1 MEEKMKKFIVLVLA
15 LVFALSCIGAASADD
30 AKRIAVICDTV
41 GTNLFLTQVVEM
53 VEARQ
58 ADLGYEYSIME
69 CADTDEWKNNYEA
82 AAHEGYDL
90 IVGVGWQSAEFAAE
104 NATADGPMFAVIDTN
119 AGSDYVASFSYNEEQ
134 AAFLMGLMAGKAFPN
149 EEIYGYVGCFEG
161 PGSWKYRWGFM
172 EGVKVTNPDAKFT
185 FNWTNSYTDPTNA
198 HEFALQMQAMGA
210 TYIFG
215 GAAACNNGIFQAA
228 LELAKEGKYIYS
240 IGQDAD
246 ETREDNPYI
255 LSSQLKNTGVTMSII
270 LDKFYEGTLEGGL
283 TELKLADGAIGATWV
298 TNDGAYRNSEILTD
312 EVLDFCKG
320 YVDQI
325 INGELVLELPD
336 QDDYEINLAQ

>member
-1 MEEKMKKFIVLVLA
+1 MKKTLVLVLA
-15 LVFALSCIGAASADD
+15 LVCALSCLGIASADD
-30 AKRIAVICDTV
+30 AKNIAVICDTI
-41 GTNLFLTQVVEM
+41 GTNLFLTQVVDM
-53 VEARQ
+53 VEEKA
-58 ADLGYEYSIME
+58 AEYGFNYSIME

-82 AAHEGYDL
+82 ATHENYDL

-104 NATADGPMFAVIDTN
+104 NATADGPKFAVIDTD

-134 AAFLMGLMAGKAFPN
+134 AAFVMGLMAGKAFPD
-149 EEIYGYVGCFEG
+149 EDLYGYIGCFDG

-215 GAAACNNGIFQAA
+215 GAAACDNGIYQAA
-228 LELAKEGKYIYS
+228 LELAADGKYIYT

-246 ETREDNPYI
+246 ETRADNPYI
-255 LSSQLKNTGVTMSII
+255 LSSQLKNTGVTMGLII
-270 LDKFYEGTLEGGL
+270 DEFYAGTLKGGL
-283 TELKLADGAIGATWV
+283 STLTLADGAIGATWV
-298 TNDGAYRNSEILTD
+298 TADGNYRNTEILTD
-312 EVLDFCKG
+312 EVLDFCKD
-320 YVDQI
+320 YVNKI
-325 INGELVLELPD
+325 VSGEIEIVLADED
-336 QDDYEINLAQ
+336 TYNFNIAE

>member
-1 MEEKMKKFIVLVLA
+1 MKRILVLVLA
-15 LVFALSCIGAASADD
+15 LVCALSCIGAVSADD
-30 AKRIAVICDTV
+30 AKNIAVITDTI
-41 GTNLFLTQVVEM
+41 GTNLFLTQVVDM
-53 VEARQ
+53 VEEKA
-58 ADLGYEYSIME
+58 AEYGFNYSIME

-82 AAHEGYDL
+82 ATHEGYDL
-90 IVGVGWQSAEFAAE
+90 IVGVGWQAAEFAAE
-104 NATADGPMFAVIDTN
+104 NATADGPKFAVIDTD

-134 AAFLMGLMAGKAFPN
+134 AAFVMGLMAGKAFPD
-149 EEIYGYVGCFEG
+149 EDIYGYIGCFDG

-215 GAAACNNGIFQAA
+215 GAAACDNGIYQAA
-228 LELAKEGKYIYS
+228 LELAADGKYIYT

-255 LSSQLKNTGVTMSII
+255 LSSQLKNTGVTMGLII
-270 LDKFYEGTLEGGL
+270 DEFYAGTLQGGL
-283 TELKLADGAIGATWV
+283 TTLTLADGAIGATWV
-298 TNDGAYRNSEILTD
+298 TADGNYRNTEILTD
-312 EVLDFCKG
+312 EVLDFCKD
-320 YVDQI
+320 YVNKI
-325 INGELVLELPD
+325 VSGEIEIVLADEET
-336 QDDYEINLAQ
+336 YNFNLAE

>member
-1 MEEKMKKFIVLVLA
+1 MKRILVLVLA
-15 LVFALSCIGAASADD
+15 LVCALSCIGAVSADD
-30 AKRIAVICDTV
+30 AKNIAVITDTI
-41 GTNLFLTQVVEM
+41 GTNLFLTQVVDM
-53 VEARQ
+53 VEEKA
-58 ADLGYEYSIME
+58 AEYGFNYSIME

-82 AAHEGYDL
+82 ATHEGYDL
-90 IVGVGWQSAEFAAE
+90 IVGVGWQAAEFAAE
-104 NATADGPMFAVIDTN
+104 NATADGPKFAVIDTD

-134 AAFLMGLMAGKAFPN
+134 AAFVMGLMAGKAFPD
-149 EEIYGYVGCFEG
+149 EDIYGYIGCFDG

-215 GAAACNNGIFQAA
+215 GAAACDNGIYQAA
-228 LELAKEGKYIYS
+228 LELAADGKYIYT

-255 LSSQLKNTGVTMSII
+255 LSSQLKNTGVTMGLII
-270 LDKFYEGTLEGGL
+270 DEFYAGTLQGGL
-283 TELKLADGAIGATWV
+283 TTLTLADGAIGATWV
-298 TNDGAYRNSEILTD
+298 TADGNYRNTDILTD
-312 EVLDFCKG
+312 EVLDFCKD
-320 YVDQI
+320 YVNKI
-325 INGELVLELPD
+325 VSGEIEIVLADEET
-336 QDDYEINLAQ
+336 YNFNLAE

>member
-1 MEEKMKKFIVLVLA
+1 MKKFVVLVLA
-15 LVFALSCIGAASADD
+15 FVCALSCIGAVSADD
-30 AKRIAVICDTV
+30 AKRVAVICDTI

-53 VEARQ
+53 VEEKAPE
-58 ADLGYEYSIME
+58 LGYDYSIME
-69 CADTDEWKNNYEA
+69 CADTDEWKMNYEA
-82 AAHEGYDL
+82 ATHEDYDL

-104 NATADGPMFAVIDTN
+104 NAAADGPAFA
-119 AGSDYVASFSYNEEQ
+119 SDYVASFSYNEEQ
-134 AAFLMGLMAGKAFPN
+134 AAYVMGLMAGKAFPD
-149 EEIYGYVGCFEG
+149 EDLYGYIGCFDG
-161 PGSWKYRWGFM
+161 SGSWKYRWGFM
-172 EGVKVTNPDAKFT
+172 EGVKVSNPDAKFT

-228 LELAKEGKYIYS
+228 LELANDGKYIYS

-246 ETREDNPYI
+246 ETRADNPYI
-255 LSSQLKNTGVTMSII
+255 LSSQLKNTGVTMGII
-270 LDKFYEGTLEGGL
+270 LDKFFDGTLEGGL

-312 EVLDFCKG
+312 EVLDFCKES
-320 YVDQI
+320 VQQI
-325 INGELVLELPD
+325 IDGELVLELPNEA
-336 QDDYEINLAQ
+336 DYQINVF